1 MLERVIWSR
10 RYLTSGVR
18 SANASL
24 VPLRGHLSES
34 VPAEYYAITTP
45 GIHSGGANESFN
57 LRKSV

>member
-10 RYLTSGVR
+10 RYLTSGVQ

-45 GIHSGGANESFN
+45 GIKSGGANESFN
-57 LRKSV
+57 LCKSV